1 MTRKYLVLAC
11 ATAAVAL
18 TTGGCATRGALRRA
32 VAEQKSALES
42 ERTARASAD
51 SGLATDVASL
61 RTQLDSLR
69 RDLGTLRTEF
79 GAKITAMEDGVRF
92 ALPVHFAFDDATVRD
107 TDRAA
112 LERFARVA
120 QRYYG
125 GATITVEG
133 FADPAGSERYNLD
146 LSRRRAE
153 SVRSYLATQGLGA
166 AGEQLRAVGY
176 GETRQVVPGA
186 ERDQAGAE
194 ENRRV
199 VFVVE
204 TGGTVAGRLTAEALT
219 PQS

>member
-1 MTRKYLVLAC
+1 MTRSFLVAAC
-11 ATAAVAL
+11 ACAAITVS
-18 TTGGCATRGALRRA
+18 GCATRGALRRA
-32 VAEQKSALES
+32 VAEQRTALEA
-42 ERTARASAD
+42 ERSARVSAD

-69 RDLGTLRTEF
+69 RDLGVLRSEF
-79 GAKITAMEDGVRF
+79 GAKITAMEEGVQF
-92 ALPVHFAFDDATVRD
+92 AFPVHFAFDDASVRD
-107 TDRAA
+107 QDRAA

-120 QRYYG
+120 QRYYAG
-125 GATITVEG
+125 STITVEG
-133 FADPAGSERYNLD
+133 FADPAGSERYNAE

-153 SVRSYLATQGLGA
+153 SVRDFLAAQGLGG
-166 AGEQLRAVGY
+166 AGTLRAVGY

-204 TGGTVAGRLTAEALT
+204 TKGAPMGRLTAEALT
-219 PQS
+219 PGA

>member
-1 MTRKYLVLAC
+1 MTRKFLVAAC
-11 ATAAVAL
+11 AAAAV
-18 TTGGCATRGALRRA
+18 TVSGCATRGALKRA
-32 VAEQKSALES
+32 VAEQRSALEAERS
-42 ERTARASAD
+42 ARTAAD

-61 RTQLDSLR
+61 RTELDSLR
-69 RDLGTLRTEF
+69 HDLGALRTEF

-92 ALPVHFAFDDATVRD
+92 AMPVHFAFDDATVREQ
-107 TDRAA
+107 DRAA

-133 FADPAGSERYNLD
+133 FADPAGSERYNLE

-153 SVRSYLATQGLGA
+153 SVRGYLAMQGLGS

-176 GETRQVVPGA
+176 GETRLVVPGA
-186 ERDQAGAE
+186 ERDAAGAE

-204 TGGTVAGRLTAEALT
+204 TGGTPAGRLTAEALT
-219 PQS
+219 PKS